1 MRSAFLLPLVAAL
14 FVLWGGEVR
23 AGDAPVYTIGVVP
36 QFDLRRVQSVWG
48 PIAERLQSA
57 TGASFRLTLDRDI
70 PSFEKRLHAGEF
82 DFAYMN
88 PYDYVVASRRQ
99 GYRALVRD
107 VEEPLYGIVVVPA
120 DSPITSVPMLD
131 GKVVAFPSPNAM
143 GAALI
148 PRAEFAGKFHIK
160 VVESYVKSHTSA
172 YLNVVMG
179 QAAAAGGILATF
191 EQQPSDIRGR
201 LRILYETERHT
212 PHPLAVNPRV
222 PAGLAAKV
230 RAALLALAEQPEGRA
245 LLADIPVRRLGPTE
259 DRDYDPLRHLGLEAF
274 YVE

>member
-14 FVLWGGEVR
+14 FVLWGGPVR

-36 QFDLRRVQSVWG
+36 QFDLRRIQSAWG
-48 PIAERLQSA
+48 PIAERLRSA

-88 PYDYVVASRRQ
+88 PYHYVVASRRQ

-107 VEEPLYGIVVVPA
+107 VEEPLYGIVVVPV

-148 PRAEFAGKFHIK
+148 PRAEFARKFHIK

-179 QAAAAGGILATF
+179 QADAAGGILATF

-201 LRILYETERHT
+201 LRVLYETERHT
-212 PHPLAVNPRV
+212 PHPLAVAPRV
-222 PAGLAAKV
+222 PAELAAKV

-245 LLADIPVRRLGPTE
+245 LLADIPVRRLGPAE